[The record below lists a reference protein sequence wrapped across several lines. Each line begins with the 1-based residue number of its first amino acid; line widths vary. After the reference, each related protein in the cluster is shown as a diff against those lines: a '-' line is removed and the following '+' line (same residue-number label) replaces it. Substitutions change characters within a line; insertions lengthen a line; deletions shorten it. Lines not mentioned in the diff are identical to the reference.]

1 MYLNSQ
7 KIWVLTSALVIL
19 IMFSTFVYAQGIESA
34 LGKAGGFN
42 KKEESEPSKNNN
54 QSQQLFSGQIGSYDE
69 FVFYEKQC
77 RAQVE
82 ISCIKA
88 AQIMMS
94 LTPPQ
99 RILDMSTSARTQR
112 ALSLF
117 EIAINKQHLEAMEY
131 AYDIYYIINPIERAL
146 NPNADTV
153 RANELLD
160 QMLSKNYS
168 GGLARQAQDFILNP
182 EYLLSLEKK
191 SIACKNL
198 KLLSGNSGLTAKTK
212 EIIDDLNASL
222 VCKLL
227 R

>member
-19 IMFSTFVYAQGIESA
+19 IMFSTFVYAQGLESA

-99 RILDMSTSARTQR
+99 RIFDMGTSARTQR

>member
-1 MYLNSQ
+1 MFLNSQ
-7 KIWVLTSALVIL
+7 KIWVQISALVIL
-19 IMFSTFVYAQGIESA
+19 IMFSKFAYAQGLGSA
-34 LGKAGGFN
+34 LGKTGGLN
-42 KKEESEPSKNNN
+42 KTEESEPSKNNN
-54 QSQQLFSGQIGSYDE
+54 QSEQIFSGQIGSYDE

-77 RAQVE
+77 RSQIE

-99 RILDMSTSARTQR
+99 RILDLSTSARTQR

-117 EIAINKQHLEAMEY
+117 ETAINKQNLEAMEY
-131 AYDIYYIINPIERAL
+131 AYDIYYIINPIERAI

-168 GGLARQAQDFILNP
+168 GGIARQAQDFLLNP
-182 EYLLSLEKK
+182 EYLLSIEKK
-191 SIACKNL
+191 TIACKNL
-198 KLLSGNSGLTAKTK
+198 KLLSGNSSVTAKTK
-212 EIIDDLNASL
+212 EIIDDLNSSL

>member
-19 IMFSTFVYAQGIESA
+19 IMFSTFVYAQGLESA

-42 KKEESEPSKNNN
+42 KKEEIEPSKNNN

-94 LTPPQ
+94 LNPPQ
-99 RILDMSTSARTQR
+99 RIFDMSTSARTQR

>member
-19 IMFSTFVYAQGIESA
+19 IMFSTFVYAQGLESA

-99 RILDMSTSARTQR
+99 RIFDMSTSARTQR

>member
-99 RILDMSTSARTQR
+99 RIFDMSTSARTQR

-117 EIAINKQHLEAMEY
+117 ETAINKQNLEAMEY
-131 AYDIYYIINPIERAL
+131 AYDIYYIINPIERAI
-146 NPNADTV
+146 NPNVDTV

-168 GGLARQAQDFILNP
+168 GGIARQAQDFLLNP
-182 EYLLSLEKK
+182 EYLLSIEKK
-191 SIACKNL
+191 NNC
-198 KLLSGNSGLTAKTK
+198 
-212 EIIDDLNASL
+212 
-222 VCKLL
+222 V
-227 R
+227 

>member
-19 IMFSTFVYAQGIESA
+19 IMFSTFVYAQGLESA

-99 RILDMSTSARTQR
+99 RIFDMSTSARTQR

-153 RANELLD
+153 RAN
-160 QMLSKNYS
+160 
-168 GGLARQAQDFILNP
+168 
-182 EYLLSLEKK
+182 
-191 SIACKNL
+191 
-198 KLLSGNSGLTAKTK
+198 
-212 EIIDDLNASL
+212 
-222 VCKLL
+222 
-227 R
+227 

>member
-1 MYLNSQ
+1 MFLNSQ
-7 KIWVLTSALVIL
+7 KIWVQISALVIL
-19 IMFSTFVYAQGIESA
+19 IMFSKFAYAQGLGSA
-34 LGKAGGFN
+34 LGKTGGLN
-42 KKEESEPSKNNN
+42 KTEESEPLKNNN

-77 RAQVE
+77 RAQIE

-99 RILDMSTSARTQR
+99 RILDLSTSARTQR

-117 EIAINKQHLEAMEY
+117 ETAINKQNLEAMEY
-131 AYDIYYIINPIERAL
+131 AYDIYYIINPIERAIS
-146 NPNADTV
+146 PNVDTV

-160 QMLSKNYS
+160 QMLSKNYP
-168 GGLARQAQDFILNP
+168 GGIARQAQDFLLNP
-182 EYLLSLEKK
+182 EYLLSIEKK
-191 SIACKNL
+191 TIACKNL
-198 KLLSGNSGLTAKTK
+198 KLLSGNSSVTAKTK
-212 EIIDDLNASL
+212 EIIDDLNSSL

>member
-212 EIIDDLNASL
+212 EIIDDLNASI

>member
-7 KIWVLTSALVIL
+7 KIWVLTSELVIL
-19 IMFSTFVYAQGIESA
+19 IMFSTFVYAQGLESA

-99 RILDMSTSARTQR
+99 RIFDMSTSARTQR